1 MKKYLVAVLMTM
13 YAGAAF
19 AENDTVSLL
28 PDSRAISLT
37 AEPTFTFFAVDA
49 SSTAVRRLPNNH
61 TFTRDRL
68 TDQFCWQVTNLPAN
82 KRLYNVDV
90 EIIAPSV
97 TSFMDDK
104 GNRIRGMSSVTN
116 LQMEAVEGRINSCGS
131 FEANDPAGDYQV
143 IVSVEGKKYP
153 AQTMTLR

>member
-13 YAGAAF
+13 CAGAAF

-61 TFTRDRL
+61 TFTRDNLNER
-68 TDQFCWQVTNLPAN
+68 FCWQVSNLPAN
-82 KRLYNVDV
+82 KRLYNVDL
-90 EIIAPSV
+90 ELIAPSV
-97 TSFMDDK
+97 TSFLDSD
-104 GNRIRGMSSVTN
+104 GNRVRGLSNVSH
-116 LQMEAVEGRINSCGS
+116 LQLEAVEGRIGECGG
-131 FEANDPAGDYQV
+131 FEVNDPTGDYQL